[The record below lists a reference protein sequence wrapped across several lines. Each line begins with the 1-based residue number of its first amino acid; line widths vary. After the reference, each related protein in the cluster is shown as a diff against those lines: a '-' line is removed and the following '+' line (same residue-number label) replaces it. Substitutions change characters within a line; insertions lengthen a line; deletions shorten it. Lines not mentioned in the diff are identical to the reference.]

1 MFCIAP
7 SFPTLLM
14 LFTTP
19 ALLFL
24 ISLFISRSSTA
35 EDPQRKQRHLFRIS
49 VPDTARINP
58 QGEEYV
64 CTVQRLNLTTEKAIY
79 LEEFVYSFANHGS
92 AHHFLLYGCKSV
104 GRYALEN
111 QYWPCNARGKGN
123 LCLERKHIPLGIPQQ
138 NSRRDPKF
146 DEPAKFPENVAYGI
160 GPRFEINYLM
170 LEVHFMA
177 ERKEGQFHMNGT
189 DLADEISD
197 TPFVDQGRHDNL
209 GLVAH
214 GSTKRPKYLAGMMV
228 MAGVGFK
235 IPRGQKRI
243 HSRFLCE
250 YKLSA

>member
-58 QGEEYV
+58 QVSKKFLPAIILVELSLKFVQGEEYV

-111 QYWPCNARGKGN
+111 QYWFVR
-123 LCLERKHIPLGIPQQ
+123 
-138 NSRRDPKF
+138 
-146 DEPAKFPENVAYGI
+146 
-160 GPRFEINYLM
+160 NY
-170 LEVHFMA
+170 
-177 ERKEGQFHMNGT
+177 
-189 DLADEISD
+189 
-197 TPFVDQGRHDNL
+197 
-209 GLVAH
+209 
-214 GSTKRPKYLAGMMV
+214 YL
-228 MAGVGFK
+228 F
-235 IPRGQKRI
+235 
-243 HSRFLCE
+243 
-250 YKLSA
+250 